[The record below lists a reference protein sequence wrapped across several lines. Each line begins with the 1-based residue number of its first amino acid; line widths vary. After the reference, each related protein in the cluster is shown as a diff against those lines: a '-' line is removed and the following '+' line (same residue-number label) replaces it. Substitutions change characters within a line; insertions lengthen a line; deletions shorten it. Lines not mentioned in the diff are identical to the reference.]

1 MQDVFDLR
9 PPPAVDGLVV
19 VAHHKEVPV
28 HAREHLDDV
37 ELHGV
42 GILKFVDVDI
52 AELARKIFPRLLVGS
67 KQRARLGE
75 KVVKVERVV
84 LLQVRIVLFVDL
96 HRLFDVALRAVLRGV
111 LRGRKPQHLGV
122 GDMPLDA
129 LQEAVLFE
137 VQLLEG
143 LFDDGGALLLGIDGK
158 VLREPPALGIH
169 PQDAHT
175 HGVDGAHPHPPRIGD
190 GGKALF
196 HLVRRLVGEGDGK
209 DILGRYPHIPHEV
222 GDARRQNARLAAAR
236 PREHQ
241 NGPLRRLDGQPLFF
255 VQVQNVHGGY
265 YIISAAF
272 RQAIGRSS
280 HAAAPTAS
288 AAAKRERPRPLLGG
302 KPTRFRPGSAL
313 RFCLLS
319 SFELLLPLKAL

>member
-1 MQDVFDLR
+1 M
-9 PPPAVDGLVV
+9 
-19 VAHHKEVPV
+19 

-84 LLQVRIVLFVDL
+84 LLQVLIVLFVDL
-96 HRLFDVALRAVLRGV
+96 HRLFDIALRAVLRGV
-111 LRGRKPQHLGV
+111 LRGREPQHLGV

-209 DILGRYPHIPHEV
+209 DILGRHAHIPHEV

-241 NGPLRRLDGQPLFF
+241 NGPSVVSTGSRCSSFKSKTFMEDIISYPPRFDKRLD
-255 VQVQNVHGGY
+255 
-265 YIISAAF
+265 AAHTPPP
-272 RQAIGRSS
+272 AN
-280 HAAAPTAS
+280 
-288 AAAKRERPRPLLGG
+288 
-302 KPTRFRPGSAL
+302 GSAL
-313 RFCLLS
+313 ARSWAASRPASARLS
-319 SFELLLPLKAL
+319 PAVLPAFFVRTAPPA